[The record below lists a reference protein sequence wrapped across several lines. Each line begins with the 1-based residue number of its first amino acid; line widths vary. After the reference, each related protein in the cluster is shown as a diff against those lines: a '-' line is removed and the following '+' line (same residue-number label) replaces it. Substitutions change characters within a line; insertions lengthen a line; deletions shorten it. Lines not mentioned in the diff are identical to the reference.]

1 MTTAVS
7 QQSPPAE
14 EGPEPSAE
22 DRRHMIRR
30 RWLTAVI
37 IVLLIGIPAGY
48 LVIAAEQSRES
59 GRHNEKKAL
68 ATGLTHGWPTK
79 VQRRT
84 FDVPIPEQALGVW
97 YYQTSNWKVSRLYV
111 QFTTDQA
118 GVDGFL
124 NEVGV
129 NPASLKDGKVTVGGR
144 DARIVGWKF
153 PATRDWSGTTF
164 SQKDPLP
171 TLNITV
177 DSTWP
182 HARRVY
188 VVSTDTP

>member
-7 QQSPPAE
+7 QQSPQAD
-14 EGPEPSAE
+14 GDSTPSTE

-48 LVIAAEQSRES
+48 LVIAAEQSRNS

-68 ATGLTHGWPTK
+68 ATGLTHGWPSTM
-79 VQRRT
+79 QRRI
-84 FDVPIPEQALGVW
+84 FDVPIPERALGVW
-97 YYQTSNWKVSRLYV
+97 CYQTSNWKVSRLYV

-118 GVDGFL
+118 GVDEFL
-124 NEVGV
+124 KDVGV
-129 NPASLKDGKVTVGGR
+129 NPTTLQDGKVTVRGR

-153 PATRDWSGTTF
+153 PGTRDWSGSTF
-164 SQKDPLP
+164 SQKEPLP
-171 TLNITV
+171 TVNITV
-177 DSTWP
+177 DSTLP

-188 VVSTDTP
+188 VVSTDAP

>member
-1 MTTAVS
+1 M
-7 QQSPPAE
+7 QSP
-14 EGPEPSAE
+14 E

-48 LVIAAEQSRES
+48 LVIAAEQSRDS
-59 GRHNEKKAL
+59 GRHNEKKAM

-84 FDVPIPEQALGVW
+84 FDVPVPKQAIGVW

-118 GVDGFL
+118 GVNGFL
-124 NEVGV
+124 DAVGAK
-129 NPASLKDGKVTVGGR
+129 PGALKDGKVTVGAR
-144 DARIVGWKF
+144 DARIAGWKF
-153 PATRDWSGTTF
+153 NRSRDWSGTTLP
-164 SQKDPLP
+164 QKDPLP

-177 DSTWP
+177 DSTLP